1 MAEITTKIT
10 PLPKVAG
17 RFDTDFIETAE
28 KFLNQLPDTCVEMN
42 NFANQANNLRD
53 EVNTFRNQ
61 TQDYKNLAYG
71 YKVDA
76 EQARNEIKGY
86 VIPEEATYSK
96 EELATYFD
104 EVLRVQTA
112 QQLMLSLITNN

>member
-10 PLPKVAG
+10 PLPRVAG

-42 NFANQANNLRD
+42 NFASQANSLKD
-53 EVNTFRNQ
+53 EVNTLRSQ

-86 VIPEEATYSK
+86 VIPTDATFSK
-96 EELATYFD
+96 DELNAYFD
-104 EVLRVQTA
+104 EIARVQVA
-112 QQLMLSLITNN
+112 QQLAIALITNN